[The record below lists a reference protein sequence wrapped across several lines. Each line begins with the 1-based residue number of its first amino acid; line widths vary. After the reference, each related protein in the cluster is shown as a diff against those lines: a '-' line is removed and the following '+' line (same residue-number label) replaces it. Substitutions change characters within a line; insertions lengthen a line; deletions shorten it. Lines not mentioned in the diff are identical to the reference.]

1 MGKVRPY
8 DFMVFVVGAN
18 LVFAPTLRE
27 AYGRTLC
34 SPLAPPNIRP
44 SMSISEAQLHRSAIN
59 PESNKSLPMNK
70 PGLIEHMM
78 ALANHNRED
87 ITQAVNVI
95 LSAIEDSLASGGR
108 VEVRGFGAFDLR
120 YHPPRVGRNPKTG
133 ESINVTGA
141 YRPYFKPGKELREG
155 ERGNIKWDR
164 LAVHHEPQVA
174 RRYLGDAGRMLVS
187 ALREPHR

>member
-1 MGKVRPY
+1 
-8 DFMVFVVGAN
+8 
-18 LVFAPTLRE
+18 
-27 AYGRTLC
+27 
-34 SPLAPPNIRP
+34 
-44 SMSISEAQLHRSAIN
+44 
-59 PESNKSLPMNK
+59 MNK

-155 ERGNIKWDR
+155 VDRERVK
-164 LAVHHEPQVA
+164 E
-174 RRYLGDAGRMLVS
+174 
-187 ALREPHR
+187 ET